1 MHDSDVISA
10 YVGLR
15 ESRPGQ
21 LVKFS
26 PAGKNW
32 STVVTRRNDLAPS
45 PRSHAAAV
53 VDETRH
59 RMLVVGGRLIRDKSV
74 YALDFDTMTWSRL
87 KIAATGRSRKVSG
100 NAAPPTRLHIHSTYI
115 YIYILYFYIYK
126 MVWGV
131 TQDTDVHLV
140 TLSSS
145 SHS

>member
-100 NAAPPTRLHIHSTYI
+100 NAAPPTRLHIHSTYN
-115 YIYILYFYIYK
+115 ILYFYIYK

-131 TQDTDVHLV
+131 TQDTDVHFV